1 MFCPRFDDQDRI
13 NIMRNRIPQVLT
25 PDNDE
30 NLNNALR
37 DSKTAE
43 ATHLFLSPKF
53 KNINVYKIEANT
65 IDR

>member
-1 MFCPRFDDQDRI
+1 
-13 NIMRNRIPQVLT
+13 MRNRIPQVLT

-65 IDR
+65 IDRW